1 MIRNSDSVGMTNFSK
16 GFEEYGSSVMQSAQ
30 FGFANVKSIIIK
42 ATGFVDNLRFLRAV
56 ETTFVR
62 KERLNSAKINGS

>member
-1 MIRNSDSVGMTNFSK
+1 MIRNSGGVTNFSK
-16 GFEEYGSSVMQSAQ
+16 CFEVYSFSVMQSAQ

-62 KERLNSAKINGS
+62 KERLTSAKINGS